1 MLRLLRQYKATSGQA
16 INRQKTSLFF
26 SKNTIPE
33 IRQTI
38 RQLLGARVMTD
49 CDRYLGLP
57 MASGKSKVNTFKYLQ
72 EKITKRVR
80 GWKEKF
86 ISKAGREILI
96 QTVAQAIPTYSM
108 SLFKLPNSICNNI
121 NSLLTKYWWGQKQ
134 EERKIHWI
142 NWKKLC
148 TTKKECGMG
157 FCDLHTF
164 NLAMLAKQ
172 A

>member
-86 ISKAGREILI
+86 ISKAGRDILI

-134 EERKIHWI
+134 EEHKIHWI

-157 FCDLHTF
+157 FRDLYMF